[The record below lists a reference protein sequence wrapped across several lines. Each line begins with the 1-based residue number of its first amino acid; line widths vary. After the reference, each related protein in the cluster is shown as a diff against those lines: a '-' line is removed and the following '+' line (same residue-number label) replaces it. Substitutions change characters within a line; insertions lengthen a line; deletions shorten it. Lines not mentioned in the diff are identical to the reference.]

1 MSRPRPR
8 FRKIGFLHPRHAI
21 GRIAIALSLGAISGL
36 LLSLRYPAA
45 LAVVGGWDVG
55 ALALLFFAWQT
66 IAHSDASATRQRAAA
81 EDPGRTAVNLISILT
96 SGASFLAAIVMVG
109 GVRGIPSGASREL
122 IALCLTTVALS
133 WTLTHVAFTLR
144 YAHLY
149 YREDAEGIGGVDF
162 PGRSAPRYLD
172 FAYLAFTVGMCFQVS
187 DVTVSSPQIR
197 RAVLL
202 HATLSFFYNTAIL
215 AFVLNLIFGIA
226 A

>member
-55 ALALLFFAWQT
+55 ALALLFFAWHT

-149 YREDAEGIGGVDF
+149 YQGDRGGGVDF
-162 PGRSAPRYLD
+162 AGGAAPSYSE
-172 FAYLAFTVGMCFQVS
+172 FAYLAFTVGMTFQVS
-187 DVTVSSPQIR
+187 DTVISSTQVR
-197 RAVLL
+197 RTVLA
-202 HATLSFFYNTAIL
+202 HATISFAYNTGIL
-215 AFVLNLIFGIA
+215 AFVLNLVFGSA
-226 A
+226 G